1 MPTLLLNKPHGVLSQ
16 FTDDRGRATLAD
28 FLDVPDVYAAGRLDA
43 DSEGLLV
50 LTDDGRLKH
59 ALIDP
64 ERGTG
69 KVYLAQVEGL
79 VTEAALDRLR
89 RGVRLGDGMTRP
101 AGAKL
106 LARKPG
112 WLWKRDPPV
121 NPRTGRPVGWLELT
135 LHEGRNRQVRRMCAA
150 VGLPVLRLIRVQVG
164 PYRLGTLKPGDWIRV
179 EDQ

>member
-16 FTDDRGRATLAD
+16 YTDVRGRPTLAD
-28 FLDVPDVYAAGRLDA
+28 YVDVPGIYAAGRLDA

-50 LTDDGRLKH
+50 LTDDGALVQG
-59 ALIDP
+59 LIDP

-69 KVYLAQVEGL
+69 KVYVAQVEGL

-89 RGVRLGDGMTRP
+89 RGVKLGEAMTRP

-106 LARKPG
+106 LARRPG

-121 NPRTGRPVGWLELT
+121 NPRPGRPVSWLELT
-135 LHEGRNRQVRRMCAA
+135 LHEGRNRQVRRMAAA
-150 VGLPVLRLIRVQVG
+150 VGLPVLRLVRVQVG
-164 PYRLGTLKPGDWIRV
+164 AYTLGTLKPGESIRV
-179 EDQ
+179 EDR